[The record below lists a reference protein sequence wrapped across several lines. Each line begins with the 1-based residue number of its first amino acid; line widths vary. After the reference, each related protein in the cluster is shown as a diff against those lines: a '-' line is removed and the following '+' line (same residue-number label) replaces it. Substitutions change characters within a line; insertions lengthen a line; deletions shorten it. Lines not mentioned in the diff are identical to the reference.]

1 MKLQKFINSLAD
13 FPPDAEVMVE
23 TSNGGKPVISMAWER
38 LANEAVFTVEATW
51 DKQANQEIVNAL
63 LGDV

>member
-1 MKLQKFINSLAD
+1 
-13 FPPDAEVMVE
+13 
-23 TSNGGKPVISMAWER
+23 MAWER